1 MPVILL
7 SETKK
12 VEPRMDSDEHG
23 LGWGTAKRKL
33 SKSVLAACEANCLT
47 CAERVDTLRAKAK
60 IETK

>member
-1 MPVILL
+1 
-7 SETKK
+7 
-12 VEPRMDSDEHG
+12 MDSDEHG